1 VLRLS
6 DDRNFGRTL
15 AALSLLA
22 APLMLF
28 LGALI
33 GPDLDDDAVKRLAEI
48 PDNEAA
54 YVIGG
59 ILFLIAPLVLIPGMV
74 GTIHLLRRGRVTLGQ
89 IGAAL
94 ITIGGLATMAF
105 YGYGAVEYIAAT
117 EAGLD
122 RAQMAELLDASEESG
137 LVIPVII
144 LFLGG
149 LVLGSILL
157 AIGLWRSRVVPVWAP
172 IVLVL
177 STLVNFFGES
187 KAIEVI
193 SFVLL
198 FAGLAPVAMKILS
211 IPDDDWERW
220 TLPERGAAAPPAAPT
235 QVGPPPA

>member
-220 TLPERGAAAPPAAPT
+220 TLPERGAAPPPAAPT